1 MYVVGCRASEWLCM
15 TFVRV
20 CACRCVRAIFFRNKD
35 LPASPAALLFLEF
48 VCACLYTEVRDYA
61 RVSVCAC
68 SERLRN
74 RAFTNH
80 LSRVNSAATRCNTLQ
95 HTATHCNTLQHTATH
110 CNTLQHTATHCVRPA
125 PLHSQ
130 QRYNKLQHT
139 ATHCNTQQHTTRH
152 YKTLR
157 HTVCAKRVLCSV
169 VVFVEV

>member
-110 CNTLQHTATHCVRPA
+110 CNTLQHTATHCNTLCTSRTSPQPTA
-125 PLHSQ
+125 IQ
-130 QRYNKLQHT
+130 QT
-139 ATHCNTQQHTTRH
+139 ATHCNTLQHTTTH
-152 YKTLR
+152 NQTLQDTTT
-157 HTVCAKRVLCSV
+157 HCLCQAGAV
-169 VVFVEV
+169 

>member
-1 MYVVGCRASEWLCM
+1 M

-110 CNTLQHTATHCVRPA
+110 CNTLQHTATHCNTLCTSRTSPQPTA
-125 PLHSQ
+125 IQ
-130 QRYNKLQHT
+130 QT
-139 ATHCNTQQHTTRH
+139 ATHCNTLQHTTTH
-152 YKTLR
+152 NQTLQDTTT
-157 HTVCAKRVLCSV
+157 HCLCQAGAV
-169 VVFVEV
+169 